1 MTSETLD
8 KFDAFAHNMWAA
20 NCSERDAYGEPI
32 LRKEEYLSNNAEF
45 LLDQFWLAWG
55 NNRKWVNGE
64 WKHATTGV

>member
-45 LLDQFWLAWG
+45 LLDQFWLDWG
-55 NNRKWVNGE
+55 NNRKWVKGE
-64 WKHATTGV
+64 WKHEE